1 MSVNL
6 NSTLKILQ
14 KFSEK
19 SFTIEILVP
28 LFYAFGFEKVDYHGG
43 PYEEGKDLIFWRYD
57 ELGLVE
63 LAVAQIKKY
72 KPSAKASDNKSFMEI
87 INQLQCA
94 FENPVPHLDGKN
106 YLPSI
111 VYLITPFPI
120 ETRAL
125 KTRFE
130 KYSFLRTQRL
140 KIIDGP
146 LLINLIKQ
154 HLPDLASSF
163 LGIQESIHK
172 VSTNKLNNQTLLNAL
187 DFKSEKN
194 IAFFYS
200 DLDITF
206 GNISANLFFSL
217 IPAQKYF
224 CFKLTEPEWDKFEG
238 ICQLAVDSYD
248 FSLITNSVNQI
259 NKSFAD
265 EKKAHIAAFK
275 SSSTEDKRDK
285 SKAVTVDI
293 EINLDSI
300 TLFFESKKSWLSQQI
315 SILNDAS
322 TPLDKCRSVLKDC
335 HKLFSFM
342 DLLLHDR
349 NISTIFK
356 SFKLKKDCK
365 KKDSI
370 TRIKI
375 PINKLVNT
383 GLHFAILG
391 EAGAGKTTCLQMQA
405 MHILSETRSKD
416 AVLFLPLAPIVSNYR
431 KNIRYSEELSAI
443 EHLKT
448 AIIEYYRLERIQISP
463 NNLDDTLEN
472 SKSLLLFDGID
483 EVMSLATWILDA
495 IESMAK
501 RYPNSQVIC
510 SARTGGKYLSDISF
524 LGINL
529 LPFTDQQR
537 VSFFSNWFDSPDDK
551 RVKKIITHL
560 EEHPN
565 LAEIVRS
572 PLLSTILCVLT
583 EHGVELPESEIRLYQ
598 ERMRLLLGH
607 YDIHKQTV
615 RISST
620 QYLLSTIARKLPFSF
635 HQHKL
640 REMEFDMLIKS
651 AIQYAPKG
659 TDEQDILIAV
669 NELIHP
675 CNILVP
681 MSHRKNFGFG
691 HFRYQ
696 EYLAALELVQN
707 RGVDIGPYLYQDWW
721 RGCLV
726 LFAQLTDDIEFLITK
741 AFDSKT
747 ATESKPTIDAI
758 LDVRSYEEKEKY
770 LTKIDKAILDE
781 EYIRSISSR
790 R

>member
-1 MSVNL
+1 MSINL
-6 NSTLKILQ
+6 DSTLKVLQ

-19 SFTIEILVP
+19 SLTLEILVP
-28 LFYAFGFEKVDYHGG
+28 LFYALGFEKVDYHGG

-63 LAVAQIKKY
+63 LAVAQVKKY
-72 KPSAKASDNKSFMEI
+72 KPSAKASDNSSFMEVV
-87 INQLQCA
+87 NQLQCA

-120 ETRAL
+120 ETRSL

-130 KYSFLRTQRL
+130 KYSSLRTQRL

-154 HLPDLASSF
+154 HLPDLSSVF
-163 LGIQESIHK
+163 FGIKESIHEVATK
-172 VSTNKLNNQTLLNAL
+172 KLNNQTLLNAL
-187 DFKSEKN
+187 DFKPEKN
-194 IAFFYS
+194 IASFYS

-217 IPAQKYF
+217 TPVINNF
-224 CFKLTEPEWDKFEG
+224 CFNFTEEEWNKFQD
-238 ICQLAVDSYD
+238 ICQLAVDSYN
-248 FSLITNSVNQI
+248 FSLTTNSVSQI
-259 NKSFAD
+259 NKSLED
-265 EKKAHIAAFK
+265 KKKDYITAFK
-275 SSSTEDKRDK
+275 SGSTEDKN
-285 SKAVTVDI
+285 KAVTIDV
-293 EINLDSI
+293 EINLTSI
-300 TLFFESKKSWLSQQI
+300 TAFFESKKYWLSQQI
-315 SILNDAS
+315 AILNDVS
-322 TPLDKCRSVLKDC
+322 TTLDKCRSVFKDC
-335 HKLFSFM
+335 HKLFGFM
-342 DLLLHDR
+342 DSLSQDR
-349 NISTIFK
+349 NISHIVK
-356 SFKLKKDCK
+356 SFKLEKESEKRN
-365 KKDSI
+365 SI

-375 PINKLVNT
+375 PINKLFDT
-383 GLHFAILG
+383 GINFAILG

-405 MHILSETRSKD
+405 KRILSDNRSKD
-416 AVLFLPLAPIVSNYR
+416 VVLFLPLAPVISNY
-431 KNIRYSEELSAI
+431 KKDIRFNEKLSAI

-448 AIIEYYRLERIQISP
+448 AIIEYYRLEGIQISP
-463 NNLDDTLEN
+463 NSLDETLEN

-483 EVMSLATWILDA
+483 EVMSLASWILDA
-495 IESMAK
+495 IYSMSK

-510 SARTGGKYLSDISF
+510 SARTGGKYLSDLSF

-537 VSFFSNWFDSPDDK
+537 KSFFSNWFDKPNEVS
-551 RVKKIITHL
+551 VKKIITHL
-560 EEHPN
+560 EENPN

-583 EHGVELPESEIRLYQ
+583 EHGVELPDSEIRLYQ
-598 ERMRLLLGH
+598 ERMHLLLGH

-615 RISST
+615 RVSST
-620 QYLLSTIARKLPFSF
+620 QYLLSTISRKLAFSF
-635 HQHKL
+635 HQHEI
-640 REMEFDMLIKS
+640 REMEFDLLIKS
-651 AIQYAPKG
+651 AIQYALKG
-659 TDEQDILIAV
+659 MEEQDIIIAV

-696 EYLAALELVQN
+696 EYLSALELVQN
-707 RGVDIGPYLYQDWW
+707 RGVDVSPYLYQDWW

-726 LFAQLTDDIEFLITK
+726 LFAQLTDDIAFLIKK
-741 AFDSKT
+741 ALDSKSV
-747 ATESKPTIDAI
+747 TELKPTIDAI
-758 LDVRSYEEKEKY
+758 LNVISYEEKDKY
-770 LTKIDKAILDE
+770 LKKIDKAILDE
-781 EYIRSISSR
+781 EYIRSRSSR